1 MKKIYY
7 LLCLLPLMP
16 LVSSCDDEEAEVV
29 LLQNPE
35 SQPVTLSS
43 IAPDYG
49 FVGDQFTLTGTNFGG
64 GVDFI
69 QVFIGENEAEV
80 LTCTDTEVK
89 VLVPKEATTGRI
101 SVRFMGQEVNSDLM
115 FRVMGKPSVE
125 QMKPL
130 FGMEGAQKAWGFVG
144 SEITFSG
151 SELGGSQEDVK
162 VIFKGATNTPAE
174 IVSWSEEEFKVKVP
188 EGAVSGKLTLTVG
201 SQSVNTPYEFRLV
214 EHATVSGITPAQG
227 YKGCEVTLSGK
238 GLGDE
243 TTKGQTK
250 VWFGDKAGTV
260 LACEN
265 EKITVRTPNS
275 LEEGKEYSVKLV
287 TPFETI
293 NLEGKFNVAP
303 SPVIS
308 VDDIPDDRYIGET
321 LIIKGQNMPVK
332 ADWES
337 INVHFGDVQAVLA
350 PEDYTVDNAGNG
362 ILNVTVPHGL
372 AAGSVPVVV
381 EIAGIE
387 FMRKNITIMMA
398 PEITAVDCP
407 LVVSGGTLKLLGTSL
422 GTDSSKF
429 SEVMFGN
436 RVASIS
442 SVNETELTLTVPNFT
457 GNNIDNVLIS
467 FNYQIAEGRILEMKV
482 PQTINVMV
490 PGNDITSYVLK
501 NYERPFR
508 GEGGFTGG
516 EWDVLSDWT
525 RNQSLINAGVGGL
538 QYPKITEETE
548 DRDPEG
554 VIALH
559 KWSKAATNGK
569 MYQNVKLPVGK
580 YKVTIADVTSG
591 GNNGQRRDAVFV
603 AFEGIDDK
611 DIADYEGNAY
621 PDAAEDCLGKVVLTP
636 PDVTNVTKDFTFEV
650 QNEAKDVVL
659 GFVSCTGANVWITCS
674 SVKVELQNN

>member
-49 FVGDQFTLTGTNFGG
+49 FAGDQFTLTGANFGG

-89 VLVPKEATTGRI
+89 VLVPKEATTGRV
-101 SVRFMGQEVNSDLM
+101 SVRFMGQEVSSNLM
-115 FRVMGKPSVE
+115 YRVMGKPSVE

-130 FGMEGAQKAWGFVG
+130 FGTEGEQKAWGFVG

-162 VIFKGATNTPAE
+162 VVFKGAAGTSAE

-293 NLEGKFNVAP
+293 NLEDKFSVAP
-303 SPVIS
+303 SPIIS

-337 INVHFGDVQAVLA
+337 INLHFGDVQAVLA
-350 PEDYTVDNAGNG
+350 PEDYTVDDAGNG

-407 LVVSGGTLKLLGTSL
+407 LVVSGGSLRLLGTGL

-429 SEVMFGN
+429 SEVMFGDQITS
-436 RVASIS
+436 VS
-442 SVNETELTLTVPNFT
+442 SVNETELTLAVPDFA
-457 GNNIDNVLIS
+457 GNNVDDVSIS
-467 FNYQIAEGRILEMKV
+467 FNYEIAEGRILEMKV
-482 PQTINVMV
+482 PQTVNVMI
-490 PGNDITSYVLK
+490 PGNDVTSYVLK

-508 GEGGFTGG
+508 GEDGFTGS

-525 RNQSLINAGVGGL
+525 RNQSLIDSGVGGL
-538 QYPKITEETE
+538 QYPKITEE
-548 DRDPEG
+548 RDPEG

-559 KWSKAATNGK
+559 KWGKAATNGK

>member
-151 SELGGSQEDVK
+151 SELGGSREDVK

-201 SQSVNTPYEFRLV
+201 SQTVNTPYEFRLV
-214 EHATVSGITPAQG
+214 EHATVSGITPQQG
-227 YKGCEVTLSGK
+227 YKGCEVTISGK

-260 LACEN
+260 LSCEN
-265 EKITVRTPNS
+265 EKITVKTPNS
-275 LEEGKEYSVKLV
+275 LEEGKEYSVILA

-337 INVHFGDVQAVLA
+337 INVHFGEVQAVLA

-436 RVASIS
+436 QVASIS

-538 QYPKITEETE
+538 QYPAITGG
-548 DRDPEG
+548 RDPEG

-559 KWSKAATNGK
+559 KWGKAATNGK
-569 MYQNVKLPVGK
+569 LYQNVKLPVGE
-580 YKVTIADVTSG
+580 YKVTIAEVTSG
-591 GNNGQRRDAVFV
+591 GNNGQRRDAVFA
-603 AFEGIDDK
+603 AFEGTTDV
-611 DIADYEGNAY
+611 DIADYAGNSY
-621 PDAAEDCLGKVVLTP
+621 PDAAKGCLGYIVLTP
-636 PDVTNVTKDFTFEV
+636 PDVTNVTKEFKFEV
-650 QNEAKDVVL
+650 KDKAKDVVL

-674 SVKVELQNN
+674 SVKIELLND

>member
-16 LVSSCDDEEAEVV
+16 LVSACDDEGAEVV

-162 VIFKGATNTPAE
+162 VVFKGAAGTSAE

-293 NLEGKFNVAP
+293 NLEDKFSVAP
-303 SPVIS
+303 SPIIS
-308 VDDIPDDRYIGET
+308 VDDLPNDRYMGET
-321 LIIKGQNMPVK
+321 LTIKGQNMPAK

-337 INVHFGDVQAVLA
+337 IYVYFGDLQAVLS
-350 PEDYTVDNAGNG
+350 PEDYMIDEMGNG
-362 ILNVTVPHGL
+362 TLNVTVPHEL
-372 AAGSVPVVV
+372 AAGSVPVIV

-387 FMRKNITIMMA
+387 FIRKNITIISA

-407 LVVSGGTLKLLGTSL
+407 LVVSGGSLRLLGTGL

-429 SEVMFGN
+429 SEVMFGDQITS
-436 RVASIS
+436 VS
-442 SVNETELTLTVPNFT
+442 SVNETELTLAVPDFA
-457 GNNIDNVLIS
+457 GNNVDDVSIS
-467 FNYQIAEGRILEMKV
+467 FNYEIAEGRILEMKV
-482 PQTINVMV
+482 PQTVNVMI
-490 PGNDITSYVLK
+490 PGNDVTSYVLK

-508 GEGGFTGG
+508 GEDGFTGS

-525 RNQSLINAGVGGL
+525 RNQSLIDSGVGGL
-538 QYPKITEETE
+538 QYPEITEG
-548 DRDPEG
+548 RDPEG

-559 KWSKAATNGK
+559 KWGKAATNGK

>member
-16 LVSSCDDEEAEVV
+16 LVSACDDEGAEVV

-49 FVGDQFTLTGTNFGG
+49 FAGDQFILTGANFGG

-89 VLVPKEATTGRI
+89 VLVPKEATTGRV
-101 SVRFMGQEVNSDLM
+101 SVRFMGQEVSSNLM
-115 FRVMGKPSVE
+115 YRVMGKPSVE

-130 FGMEGAQKAWGFVG
+130 FGTEGEQKAWGFVG

-162 VIFKGATNTPAE
+162 VVFKGAAGTSAE

-293 NLEGKFNVAP
+293 NLEDKFSVAP
-303 SPVIS
+303 SPIIS
-308 VDDIPDDRYIGET
+308 VDDLPNDRYMGET
-321 LIIKGQNMPVK
+321 LTIKGQNMPAK

-337 INVHFGDVQAVLA
+337 IYVYFGDLQAVLS
-350 PEDYTVDNAGNG
+350 PEDYMIDEMGNG
-362 ILNVTVPHGL
+362 TLNVTVPHEL
-372 AAGSVPVVV
+372 AAGSVPVIV

-387 FMRKNITIMMA
+387 FIRKNITIISA

-407 LVVSGGTLKLLGTSL
+407 LVVSGGSLRLLGTGL

-429 SEVMFGN
+429 SEVMFGDQITS
-436 RVASIS
+436 VS
-442 SVNETELTLTVPNFT
+442 SVNETELTLAVPDFA
-457 GNNIDNVLIS
+457 GNNVDDVSIS
-467 FNYQIAEGRILEMKV
+467 FNYEIAEGRILEMKV
-482 PQTINVMV
+482 PQTVNVMI
-490 PGNDITSYVLK
+490 PGNDVTSYVLK

-508 GEGGFTGG
+508 GEDGFTGS

-525 RNQSLINAGVGGL
+525 RNQSLIDSGVGGL
-538 QYPKITEETE
+538 QYPKITEE
-548 DRDPEG
+548 RDPEG

-559 KWSKAATNGK
+559 KWGKAATNGK

>member
-16 LVSSCDDEEAEVV
+16 LVSACDDEGAEVV

-69 QVFIGENEAEV
+69 QVFIGEIEAEV

-130 FGMEGAQKAWGFVG
+130 FGTEGEQKAWGFVG

-162 VIFKGATNTPAE
+162 VVFKGAAGTSAE

-293 NLEGKFNVAP
+293 NLEDKFSVAP
-303 SPVIS
+303 SPIIS
-308 VDDIPDDRYIGET
+308 VDDLPNDRYMGET
-321 LIIKGQNMPVK
+321 LTIKGQNMPAK

-337 INVHFGDVQAVLA
+337 IYVYFGDLQAVLS
-350 PEDYTVDNAGNG
+350 PEDYMIDEMGNG
-362 ILNVTVPHGL
+362 TLNVTVPHEL
-372 AAGSVPVVV
+372 AAGSVPVIV

-387 FMRKNITIMMA
+387 FIRKNITIISA

-407 LVVSGGTLKLLGTSL
+407 LVVSGGSLRLLGTGL

-429 SEVMFGN
+429 SEVMFGDQITS
-436 RVASIS
+436 VS
-442 SVNETELTLTVPNFT
+442 SVNETELTLAVPDFA
-457 GNNIDNVLIS
+457 GNNVDDVSIS
-467 FNYQIAEGRILEMKV
+467 FNYEIAEGRILEMKV
-482 PQTINVMV
+482 PQTVNVMI
-490 PGNDITSYVLK
+490 PGNDVTSYVLK

-508 GEGGFTGG
+508 GEDGFTGS

-525 RNQSLINAGVGGL
+525 RNQSLIDSGVGGL

-548 DRDPEG
+548 ERDPEG

>member
-16 LVSSCDDEEAEVV
+16 LVSACDDEGAEVV

-49 FVGDQFTLTGTNFGG
+49 FAGDQFTLTGANFGG

-89 VLVPKEATTGRI
+89 VLVPKEATTGRV
-101 SVRFMGQEVNSDLM
+101 SVRFMGQEVSSNLM
-115 FRVMGKPSVE
+115 YRVMGKPSVE

-130 FGMEGAQKAWGFVG
+130 FGTEGEQKAWGFVG

-162 VIFKGATNTPAE
+162 VVFKGAAGTSAE

-293 NLEGKFNVAP
+293 NLEDKFSVAP
-303 SPVIS
+303 SPIIS
-308 VDDIPDDRYIGET
+308 VDDLPNDRYMGET
-321 LIIKGQNMPVK
+321 LTIKGQNMPAK

-337 INVHFGDVQAVLA
+337 IYVYFGDLQAVLS
-350 PEDYTVDNAGNG
+350 PEDYMIDEMGNG
-362 ILNVTVPHGL
+362 TLNVTVPHEL
-372 AAGSVPVVV
+372 AAGSVPVIV

-387 FMRKNITIMMA
+387 FIRKNITIISA

-407 LVVSGGTLKLLGTSL
+407 LVVSGGSLRLLGTGL

-429 SEVMFGN
+429 SEVMFGDQITS
-436 RVASIS
+436 VS
-442 SVNETELTLTVPNFT
+442 SVNETELTLAVPDFA
-457 GNNIDNVLIS
+457 GNNVDDVSIS
-467 FNYQIAEGRILEMKV
+467 FNYEIAEGRILEMKV

-490 PGNDITSYVLK
+490 PGNDVTSYVLK

-508 GEGGFTGG
+508 GEGGFTGS

-525 RNQSLINAGVGGL
+525 RNQSLINSGVGGL
-538 QYPKITEETE
+538 QYPAITGG
-548 DRDPEG
+548 RDPEG

-559 KWSKAATNGK
+559 KWGKAATNGK

>member
-49 FVGDQFTLTGTNFGG
+49 FAGDQFTLTGANFGG

-89 VLVPKEATTGRI
+89 VLVPKEATTGRV
-101 SVRFMGQEVNSDLM
+101 SVRFMGQEVSSNLM
-115 FRVMGKPSVE
+115 YRVMGKPSVE

-130 FGMEGAQKAWGFVG
+130 FGTEGEQKAWGFVG

-162 VIFKGATNTPAE
+162 VVFKGAAGTSAE

-293 NLEGKFNVAP
+293 NLEDKFSVAP
-303 SPVIS
+303 SPIIS
-308 VDDIPDDRYIGET
+308 VDDLPNDRYMGET
-321 LIIKGQNMPVK
+321 LTIKGQNMPAK

-337 INVHFGDVQAVLA
+337 IYVYFGDLQAVLS
-350 PEDYTVDNAGNG
+350 PEDYMIDEMGNG
-362 ILNVTVPHGL
+362 TLNVTVPHEL
-372 AAGSVPVVV
+372 AAGSVPVIV

-387 FMRKNITIMMA
+387 FIRKNITIISA

-407 LVVSGGTLKLLGTSL
+407 LVVSGGSLRLLGTGL

-429 SEVMFGN
+429 SEVMFGDQITS
-436 RVASIS
+436 VS
-442 SVNETELTLTVPNFT
+442 SVNETELTLAVPDFA
-457 GNNIDNVLIS
+457 GNNVDDVSIS
-467 FNYQIAEGRILEMKV
+467 FNYEIAEGRILEMKV
-482 PQTINVMV
+482 PQTVNVMI
-490 PGNDITSYVLK
+490 PGNDVTSYVLK

-508 GEGGFTGG
+508 GEDGFTGS

-525 RNQSLINAGVGGL
+525 RNQSLIDSGVGGL

-548 DRDPEG
+548 ERDPEG

>member
-201 SQSVNTPYEFRLV
+201 SQTVNTPYEFRLV
-214 EHATVSGITPAQG
+214 EHAAVSGITPAQG

-293 NLEGKFNVAP
+293 NLEDKFSVAP
-303 SPVIS
+303 SPIIS
-308 VDDIPDDRYIGET
+308 VDDLPNDRYMGET
-321 LIIKGQNMPVK
+321 LTIKGQNMPAK

-337 INVHFGDVQAVLA
+337 IYVYFGDLQAVLS
-350 PEDYTVDNAGNG
+350 PEDYMIDEMGNG
-362 ILNVTVPHGL
+362 TLNVTVPHEL
-372 AAGSVPVVV
+372 AAGSVPVIV

-387 FMRKNITIMMA
+387 FIRKNITIISA

-407 LVVSGGTLKLLGTSL
+407 LVVSGGSLRLLGTGL

-429 SEVMFGN
+429 SEVMFGDQITS
-436 RVASIS
+436 VS
-442 SVNETELTLTVPNFT
+442 SVNETELTLAVPDFA
-457 GNNIDNVLIS
+457 GNNVDDVSIS
-467 FNYQIAEGRILEMKV
+467 FNYEIAEGRILEMKV

-490 PGNDITSYVLK
+490 PGNDVTSYVLK

-508 GEGGFTGG
+508 GEGGFTGS

-525 RNQSLINAGVGGL
+525 RNQSLINSGVGGL
-538 QYPKITEETE
+538 QYPAITGG
-548 DRDPEG
+548 RDPEG

-559 KWSKAATNGK
+559 KWGKAATNGK

>member
-16 LVSSCDDEEAEVV
+16 LVSACDDEGAEVV

-130 FGMEGAQKAWGFVG
+130 FGTEGEQKAWGFVG

-162 VIFKGATNTPAE
+162 VVFKGAAGTSAE

-201 SQSVNTPYEFRLV
+201 SQTVNTPYEFRLV

-293 NLEGKFNVAP
+293 NLEDKFSVAP
-303 SPVIS
+303 SPIIS
-308 VDDIPDDRYIGET
+308 VDDLPNDRYMGET
-321 LIIKGQNMPVK
+321 LTIKGQNMPAK

-337 INVHFGDVQAVLA
+337 IYVYFGDLQAVLS
-350 PEDYTVDNAGNG
+350 PEDYMIDEMGNG
-362 ILNVTVPHGL
+362 TLNVTVPHEL
-372 AAGSVPVVV
+372 AAGSVPVIV

-387 FMRKNITIMMA
+387 FIRKNITIISA

-407 LVVSGGTLKLLGTSL
+407 LVVSGGSLRLLGTGL

-429 SEVMFGN
+429 SEVMFGDQITS
-436 RVASIS
+436 VS
-442 SVNETELTLTVPNFT
+442 SVNETELTLAVPDFA
-457 GNNIDNVLIS
+457 GNNVDDVSIS
-467 FNYQIAEGRILEMKV
+467 FNYEIAEGRILEMKV
-482 PQTINVMV
+482 PQTVNVMI
-490 PGNDITSYVLK
+490 PGNDVTSYVLK

-508 GEGGFTGG
+508 GEDGFTGS

-525 RNQSLINAGVGGL
+525 RNQSLIDSGVGGL
-538 QYPKITEETE
+538 QYPEITEETE
-548 DRDPEG
+548 ERDPEG

-559 KWSKAATNGK
+559 KWGKAATNGK

>member
-16 LVSSCDDEEAEVV
+16 LVSACDDEGAEVV

-130 FGMEGAQKAWGFVG
+130 FGTEGEQKAWGFVG

-162 VIFKGATNTPAE
+162 VVFKGAAGTSAE

-293 NLEGKFNVAP
+293 NLEDKFSVAP
-303 SPVIS
+303 SPIIS
-308 VDDIPDDRYIGET
+308 VDDLPNDRYMGET
-321 LIIKGQNMPVK
+321 LTIKGQNMPAK

-337 INVHFGDVQAVLA
+337 IYVYFGDLQAVLS
-350 PEDYTVDNAGNG
+350 PEDYMIDEMGNG
-362 ILNVTVPHGL
+362 TLNVTVPHEL
-372 AAGSVPVVV
+372 AAGSVPVIV

-387 FMRKNITIMMA
+387 FIRKNITIISA

-407 LVVSGGTLKLLGTSL
+407 LVVSGGSLRLLGTGL

-429 SEVMFGN
+429 SEVMFGDQITS
-436 RVASIS
+436 VS
-442 SVNETELTLTVPNFT
+442 SVNETELTLAVPDFA
-457 GNNIDNVLIS
+457 GNNVDDVSIS
-467 FNYQIAEGRILEMKV
+467 FNYEIAEGRILEMKV
-482 PQTINVMV
+482 PQTVNVMI
-490 PGNDITSYVLK
+490 PGNDVTSYVLK

-508 GEGGFTGG
+508 GEDGFTGS

-525 RNQSLINAGVGGL
+525 RNQSLIDSGVGGL

-548 DRDPEG
+548 ERDPEG